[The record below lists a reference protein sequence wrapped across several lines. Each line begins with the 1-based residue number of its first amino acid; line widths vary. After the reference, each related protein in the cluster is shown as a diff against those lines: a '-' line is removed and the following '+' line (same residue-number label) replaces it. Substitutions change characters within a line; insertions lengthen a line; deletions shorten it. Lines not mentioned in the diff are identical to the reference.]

1 MMIRTSYVPGLD
13 SGGGGGA
20 GGLKEAVSL
29 KTEPIP
35 AGREL
40 NLVIW
45 SNHIFMTCPRIRL
58 HFTISNVN
66 MSIRYNL

>member
-35 AGREL
+35 AGMGIKFGHF
-40 NLVIW
+40 VQ
-45 SNHIFMTCPRIRL
+45 SYFL
-58 HFTISNVN
+58 HD
-66 MSIRYNL
+66 MSTYQITFYDI